1 MDDWETAR
9 KVLLQ
14 GGVAVLPTDTIY
26 GLHCLATN
34 KAGVERIYK
43 LKGRD
48 ASKPFIVLISSLDDL
63 KLFEVKLDDKLIALV
78 KDYWPGPN
86 SIVLPIPDADNKLAH
101 LHRGINSLA
110 FRLPAYKSLLT
121 LLQQI
126 GPLVSTS
133 ANPSGHP
140 PAFDLPTAKVYFGNS
155 IDLYLDAGKL
165 TNPPSSVY
173 KLSGGVLVRM
183 R

>member
-1 MDDWETAR
+1 MNGWDEAKR
-9 KVLLQ
+9 ALLKS
-14 GGVAVLPTDTIY
+14 GVAVLPTDTIY

-48 ASKPFIVLISSLDDL
+48 ASKPFILLISSLDDL
-63 KLFEVKLDDKLIALV
+63 ELFGVKLDDKLTALL

-86 SIVLPIPDADNKLAH
+86 SIILPIPDTVGKFVY
-101 LHRGINSLA
+101 LHRGTNSLA
-110 FRLPAYKSLLT
+110 FRLPAYKHLSKLLH
-121 LLQQI
+121 QS

-133 ANPSGHP
+133 ANPSGQP
-140 PAFDLPTAKVYFGNS
+140 PAPDVPTAKAYFSNS
-155 IDLYLDAGKL
+155 VDFYLDVGKL
-165 TNPPSSVY
+165 TNPPSCIY
-173 KLSGGVLVRM
+173 KLSDEVLVRV

>member
-1 MDDWETAR
+1 MSDWSEAR

-34 KAGVERIYK
+34 NAGIERIYK

-63 KLFEVKLDDKLIALV
+63 KPFGVKLDDKLTALL

-86 SIVLPIPDADNKLAH
+86 SIILPIPDADGKLAY
-101 LHRGINSLA
+101 LHRGTKSLA
-110 FRLPAYKSLLT
+110 FRLPAYKPLLT
-121 LLQQI
+121 LLQQT

-140 PAFDLPTAKVYFGNS
+140 PASDIAGARAYFFNS
-155 IDLYLDAGKL
+155 VDFYLDAGKL
-165 TNPPSSVY
+165 TNPPSHVY
-173 KLSGGVLVRM
+173 SLSDGVLVGVR
-183 R
+183 

>member
-1 MDDWETAR
+1 MDDWGTAR
-9 KVLLQ
+9 KILLK

-26 GLHCLATN
+26 GLHCLTTN

-48 ASKPFIVLISSLDDL
+48 TSKPFIVLISSLDDL
-63 KLFEVKLDDKLIALV
+63 RLFGVKLDDKLKALL

-86 SIVLPIPDADNKLAH
+86 SIILPTPDADGKFAY
-101 LHRGINSLA
+101 LHRGTNSLA
-110 FRLPAYKSLLT
+110 FRLPAYKPLNELLHQT
-121 LLQQI
+121 

-133 ANPSGHP
+133 ANPSGLS
-140 PAFDLPTAKVYFGNS
+140 PASDIPTAKGYFGNS
-155 IDLYLDAGKL
+155 VDFYLDVGKL
-165 TNPPSSVY
+165 TNPPSCVY
-173 KLSGGVLVRM
+173 SLSDGVLVRM

>member
-9 KVLLQ
+9 KILLH

-26 GLHCLATN
+26 GLHCLAIN

-43 LKGRD
+43 LKDRD

-63 KLFEVKLDDKLIALV
+63 KLFGVKLDDKLKALLRG
-78 KDYWPGPN
+78 YWPGPN
-86 SIVLPIPDADNKLAH
+86 SIILPIPDADGKFSY
-101 LHRGINSLA
+101 LHRDTNSLA
-110 FRLPAYKSLLT
+110 FRLPADKPLNELLH
-121 LLQQI
+121 QA

-140 PAFDLPTAKVYFGNS
+140 PASDIPAAKVYFANS
-155 IDLYLDAGKL
+155 VDLYLDVGKL
-165 TNPPSSVY
+165 TNPPSCVY
-173 KLSGGVLVRM
+173 KLSGGMLFKM